1 MRGTPLTALQP
12 QMADSPTSNLGVDT
26 KENLK
31 NRLSRCNFQLLFL
44 MYLPITKCCGVRLQ
58 GATLV
63 AVRIQQTLLNI
74 IAADVCRVRPLWP
87 SADKTII
94 TWIGCGRPQGPCP
107 ATSKYQK
114 LRQPVFKVFL
124 AVRQAWGTKA
134 VSSSVPVC
142 RSLLRSK
149 PTPKKKQRAQPLH
162 HSKRFYLFL

>member
-12 QMADSPTSNLGVDT
+12 QMADSPSSNLGAAT

-31 NRLSRCNFQLLFL
+31 NRLSRCNFQF
-44 MYLPITKCCGVRLQ
+44 PIT
-58 GATLV
+58 
-63 AVRIQQTLLNI
+63 ISEYQT
-74 IAADVCRVRPLWP
+74 
-87 SADKTII
+87 
-94 TWIGCGRPQGPCP
+94 
-107 ATSKYQK
+107 

-149 PTPKKKQRAQPLH
+149 PTPKKKQRAQPVH
-162 HSKRFYLFL
+162 HSKCFACFCHELSSPNTGLALCALIFSFCCCVVVDCSGRLHMYLKNMCLFRYDSRPQSALIYKERMK